1 MAARL
6 GHALYWIGCVSAL
19 LLAAGATW
27 VLAETGDRRIGFI
40 LFVYAPALA
49 VWFLG
54 KVSRYVLSG
63 DT

>member
-1 MAARL
+1 MAVRL
-6 GHALYWIGCVSAL
+6 GHALYWIGCVLAL

-27 VLAETGDRRIGFI
+27 VLAETGDRRPGFI
-40 LFVYAPALA
+40 AFVYAPALA

-63 DT
+63 DS